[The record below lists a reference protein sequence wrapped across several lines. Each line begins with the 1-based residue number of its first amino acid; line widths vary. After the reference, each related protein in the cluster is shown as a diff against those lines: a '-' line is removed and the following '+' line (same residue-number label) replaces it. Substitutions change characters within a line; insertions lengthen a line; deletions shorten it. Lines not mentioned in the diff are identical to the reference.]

1 MNFAHI
7 SRVTSSLA
15 LLGGAACAQSTIES
29 PSIEAELLRVG
40 FTKSETACTI
50 SVMRKVLILDEI
62 NDAASV
68 LRNND
73 RLFGEPLKRKRR
85 FKLAQEMQDIA
96 LVANKVE
103 AFRNGTIDSFKD
115 LTNDQAEAV
124 RDIPEARKQAMSS
137 YKKTRVKEC
146 EDAFSGKE
154 IK

>member
-40 FTKSETACTI
+40 FTESETACTI
-50 SVMRKVLILDEI
+50 GVMRKVLILDEI

-68 LRNND
+68 LRNNEK
-73 RLFGEPLKRKRR
+73 LFGEPLRRKRR
-85 FKLAQEMQDIA
+85 FKLAQEIQDIA

-103 AFRNGTIDSFKD
+103 DFRNGTIDSFKD

-124 RDIPEARKQAMSS
+124 RNIPDARKEAMTSF
-137 YKKTRVKEC
+137 KKTMVKEC
-146 EDAFSGKE
+146 RDTFSGKE

>member
-68 LRNND
+68 LRNNE

-137 YKKTRVKEC
+137 YKKTMVKEC